1 MIPHTENDPEIL
13 IVGDRLKPT
22 IFNVRANTEREVAG
36 SLSMGRGFGAMVNLN
51 GNIYII
57 GGENHPTVV
66 ERFDYEHEIFPL
78 VPSYELIHGRSRFGY
93 TAVPSSIFDHI
104 GCTHV

>member
-1 MIPHTENDPEIL
+1 MAPPLVLLFLLLHEHDLIIPMASL
-13 IVGDRLKPT
+13 
-22 IFNVRANTEREVAG
+22 NTEREVAG